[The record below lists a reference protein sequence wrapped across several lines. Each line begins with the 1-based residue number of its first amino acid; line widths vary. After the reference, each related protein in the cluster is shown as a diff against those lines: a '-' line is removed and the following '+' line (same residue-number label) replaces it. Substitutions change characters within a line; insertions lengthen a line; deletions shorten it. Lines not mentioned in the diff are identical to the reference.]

1 VEDKKE
7 IMVEE
12 AVVNSESSEETKPM
26 ESTEV
31 ITPIESESIEE
42 RAFIAYYK
50 LGESRTYTKLKP
62 ILDKISEGYS
72 LKVLQSWGQKYSW
85 QKRIDEIDKV
95 VKERIDLDL
104 AEENYRAKK
113 DLISIIDSCIEI
125 AKKKIESKQMWVKN
139 IDDVVKLVKAK
150 QDLIGDSPS
159 NDIKIVI
166 ERAGRPDRIEHI
178 EDTSATVIEGNDEN
192 EVTNGD

>member
-1 VEDKKE
+1 
-7 IMVEE
+7 MVEI
-12 AVVNSESSEETKPM
+12 T
-26 ESTEV
+26 ESTV
-31 ITPIESESIEE
+31 TESIEE

-50 LGESRTYTKLKP
+50 LGESRSYPKLKV
-62 ILDKISEGYS
+62 ILDKIEPHSIKSIQNWSIKFG
-72 LKVLQSWGQKYSW
+72 W

-95 VKERIDLDL
+95 VRERLDQDL
-104 AEENYRAKK
+104 AEENYKAKK

-150 QDLIGDSPS
+150 QDLIGESPS

-166 ERAGRPDRIEHI
+166 ERAGRPDRIEAI
-178 EDTSATVIEGNDEN
+178 ESTAVEIEED
-192 EVTNGD
+192 NGD

>member
-1 VEDKKE
+1 MEDKKE
-7 IMVEE
+7 IMVEIT
-12 AVVNSESSEETKPM
+12 ESPVT
-26 ESTEV
+26 
-31 ITPIESESIEE
+31 ESIEE

-50 LGESRTYTKLKP
+50 LGESRSYPKLKV
-62 ILDKISEGYS
+62 ILDKIEPHSIKSIQNWS
-72 LKVLQSWGQKYSW
+72 LKFGW

-95 VKERIDLDL
+95 VRERIDQDL

-113 DLISIIDSCIEI
+113 DLISLIDSCLEI

-166 ERAGRPDRIEHI
+166 ERADREPTVEIIESTATEI
-178 EDTSATVIEGNDEN
+178 EDD
-192 EVTNGD
+192 NGD